1 MLRRSFFKN
10 TTALFA
16 GTFAGPLRN
25 MATPLDAETDFS
37 ETEPLADF
45 YQLIPNPV
53 IVRRVELLKKEGWE
67 EARAWFVRIVTD
79 DLAYVIPANSRI
91 QFLRGIFNG
100 LVAPF
105 FIEKDL
111 RDIEALVEG
120 CYRDE
125 RNYKY
130 CGMPLWN
137 CIGHVE
143 NAALGLLSTLAKKS
157 VAEIFGP
164 IRRREIEVY
173 YTTFDRKNEP
183 EVYVKNAVEKAQ
195 ALGVRALKIKV
206 GGRMGPDPTPGRTK
220 AIIPMFRKAVGDD
233 FTLYADANG
242 SYDNLQDIV
251 DIGQRLHAEGYAIWE
266 EPCAFREYELTRQ
279 ATKKLK
285 IKIAGGEQDTSFQ
298 IWRRM
303 IHERTVDIVQ
313 PDMMYPGGFIRALR
327 IGQMAEK
334 ANLQISPHSPRVGH
348 NQAPM
353 LHLAAI
359 QPNMTEFQEWQPNDF
374 LKDYYYPIIQAE
386 NGRMPIPLGVG
397 WGVDWDPAFV
407 ADLKVVEGW

>member
-10 TTALFA
+10 AAAYWAAMMAPAALAAHDNPF
-16 GTFAGPLRN
+16 GEEVLPPTLPSYDLR
-25 MATPLDAETDFS
+25 AL
-37 ETEPLADF
+37 L
-45 YQLIPNPV
+45 PNPV
-53 IVRRVELLKKEGWE
+53 VAQRVELLKKDGWE
-67 EARAWFVRIVTD
+67 EARAWFVRIQCD
-79 DLAYVIPANSRI
+79 DIQYVIPANSRI
-91 QFLRGIFNG
+91 QYLRGIFNG

-105 FIEKDL
+105 FVGKDL
-111 RDIEALVEG
+111 REIEALVEG

-143 NAALGLLSTLAKKS
+143 HAALGLLGTLAQKP
-157 VAEIFGP
+157 VAEMFGSV
-164 IRRREIEVY
+164 IRREIEVY

-183 EVYVKNAVEKAQ
+183 EVYVKNAVGKARE
-195 ALGVRALKIKV
+195 LGVRALKIKV

-220 AIIPMFRKAVGDD
+220 AIIPLFRKAVGDD

-242 SYDNLQDIV
+242 SYDNLKDIL

-285 IKIAGGEQDTSFQ
+285 IKIAGGEQDTSLQ

-303 IHERTVDIVQ
+303 IRERTVDVVQ

-327 IGQMAEK
+327 IGQMAHQ
-334 ANLQISPHSPRVGH
+334 AGLQIAPHSPRIGH

-359 QPNMTEFQEWQPNDF
+359 QSNLAEFQEWQPNDF
-374 LKDYYYPIIQAE
+374 LKDHYHPVIQAE
-386 NGRMPIPLGVG
+386 NGKMPLPLGPG
-397 WGVDWDPAFV
+397 WGVAWDPAFL
-407 ADLKVVEGW
+407 ADLRVVEGC